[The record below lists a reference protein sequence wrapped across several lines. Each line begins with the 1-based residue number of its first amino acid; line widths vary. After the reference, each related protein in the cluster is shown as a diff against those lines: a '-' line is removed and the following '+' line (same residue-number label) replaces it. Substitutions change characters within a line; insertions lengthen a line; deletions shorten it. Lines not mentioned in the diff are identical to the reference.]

1 MLIRSEQQLKQD
13 PKGAAVKNYTWI
25 SWSHES
31 AYVPE
36 EIHKSH
42 EAVGRLLKWLEKD
55 PGTDSGPGAVQLYCL
70 AMGMTMADILLAQ
83 TGSDEDGVFPADV
96 PEYFSDTAFTFS
108 DFAKLEKVCDRAF
121 PSPGPRRIQPTR
133 KATGA
138 ELAEPSGTSDNAPTT
153 QMTEGASLSV
163 TKKSKPAPRPL
174 VKTGKSETQK
184 QSHREHS
191 TGHPEPRGPMSVEPQ
206 SGVQQSG
213 EPAAPQSAEPE
224 TGQQESAETTAPQA
238 PRRSARR
245 QQTVPSGRHD
255 SDIEM
260 DGTSKPSPPKKL
272 SKRKR
277 TQSDVQD
284 QAQAAHPPPTTSEA
298 PATRV
303 TRRSARTEQAEA
315 EHEQHAA
322 VPARQTKRG
331 RGRGRK

>member
-1 MLIRSEQQLKQD
+1 
-13 PKGAAVKNYTWI
+13 
-25 SWSHES
+25 
-31 AYVPE
+31 
-36 EIHKSH
+36 
-42 EAVGRLLKWLEKD
+42 
-55 PGTDSGPGAVQLYCL
+55 
-70 AMGMTMADILLAQ
+70 MGMTMADILLCQ
-83 TGSDEDGVFPADV
+83 TGADEDGVFPDNV
-96 PEYFSDTAFTFS
+96 PEYFCNTEFTFS
-108 DFAKLEKVCDRAF
+108 DFTKLENICDRAF
-121 PSPGPRRIQPTR
+121 PSPGPKRIQPTR
-133 KATGA
+133 KTAGPGPA
-138 ELAEPSGTSDNAPTT
+138 ESSGTADNAPTT
-153 QMTEGASLSV
+153 QTTKGASPVV
-163 TKKSKPAPRPL
+163 TKNSKPAPRPL
-174 VKTGKSETQK
+174 VKTGNTETQK

-191 TGHPEPRGPMSVEPQ
+191 TGHPEPRAPMSAEPQ

-213 EPAAPQSAEPE
+213 ELAAPQSAEAE
-224 TGQQESAETTAPQA
+224 SGEQGSAETAAPQA

-303 TRRSARTEQAEA
+303 TRRSARSEQAEA

>member
-25 SWSHES
+25 SWSYES

-121 PSPGPRRIQPTR
+121 PSPGPKRIQPTR
-133 KATGA
+133 KAAGSGT
-138 ELAEPSGTSDNAPTT
+138 AEPSGTSDKGQTT
-153 QMTEGASLSV
+153 NTTEAGPIV
-163 TKKSKPAPRPL
+163 TKQNKPAPRPL
-174 VKTGKSETQK
+174 VKTGKAETQH
-184 QSHREHS
+184 QSHGNHS
-191 TGHPEPRGPMSVEPQ
+191 ANQ
-206 SGVQQSG
+206 
-213 EPAAPQSAEPE
+213 PE
-224 TGQQESAETTAPQA
+224 TGARESAETRAPRSVETGVPLSAETTAPQSAETVPPDA

-245 QQTVPSGRHD
+245 QQTVPSRRHD

-260 DGTSKPSPPKKL
+260 DGTSKPSPPRKA

-277 TQSDVQD
+277 TKSDVQD
-284 QAQAAHPPPTTSEA
+284 QASAELPPPIVSEE
-298 PATRV
+298 PVGRM
-303 TRRSARTEQAEA
+303 TRRNARAEQAQA
-315 EHEQHAA
+315 ELEVHVAE
-322 VPARQTKRG
+322 PARQTKRG
-331 RGRGRK
+331 RGRGKK